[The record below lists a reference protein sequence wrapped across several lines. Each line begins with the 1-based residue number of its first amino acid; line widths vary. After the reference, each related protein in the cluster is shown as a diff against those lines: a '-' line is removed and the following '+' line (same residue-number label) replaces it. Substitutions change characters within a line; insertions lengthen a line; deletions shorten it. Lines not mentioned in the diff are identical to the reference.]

1 MPNLI
6 NRRKKKNKVPET
18 VTNEKSD
25 SDSSDYDFSS
35 KLNSKY
41 NVLPEEL
48 VKSKKAAGITNTTDD
63 NISIRLVPRFV
74 GKLKIDNRFIIS
86 WIKP

>member
-18 VTNEKSD
+18 VINDKSD

-41 NVLPEEL
+41 NVLPEEFD
-48 VKSKKAAGITNTTDD
+48 KSKKAAGSKAGAEDAV
-63 NISIRLVPRFV
+63 SIRC
-74 GKLKIDNRFIIS
+74 GKLF
-86 WIKP
+86 

>member
-18 VTNEKSD
+18 VINDKSD

-41 NVLPEEL
+41 NVLPEEFD
-48 VKSKKAAGITNTTDD
+48 KSKKTAGVKEEDSL
-63 NISIRLVPRFV
+63 SIRFV
-74 GKLKIDNRFIIS
+74 EFCGISFVIKIVERRR
-86 WIKP
+86 

>member
-6 NRRKKKNKVPET
+6 NRRKKKNKVPDT
-18 VTNEKSD
+18 VINDKND

-41 NVLPEEL
+41 NVMPEEFG
-48 VKSKKAAGITNTTDD
+48 KSRKAAGSKEKLEDSV
-63 NISIRLVPRFV
+63 SILRFGSNLVE
-74 GKLKIDNRFIIS
+74 
-86 WIKP
+86 